1 MNRSCWCVNPA
12 DAMMLMICWCWW
24 YTDAVDALML
34 LNRDQDMLVDLS
46 IAICSS
52 SKCTRLVHLLSFA
65 SLLYL
70 FCVKYLLCCCSNEAR
85 VQSTVSLPNSRIPPA
100 VSRVVSIYCFVFL
113 SILALLL
120 IVSTLTWIYVPGF
133 PAWDWL
139 WWKQSGRCVSPVCT
153 KPRLSGSYQP
163 LPPSCHLSSLFSPSP
178 EWIPLILSTL
188 AFRGLATLLAG
199 SAPCPLH
206 LPYLRLWPAPLLHV
220 PSRIQSLQMHHHT
233 SNIYRYGWYRVRYVL
248 KLNSH
253 FLWYIW
259 FTVSL
264 HITFLLLVK
273 RICSSLS
280 VDDFLHPKYTASPS
294 QKAYFDQV
302 TSFGWLAIWEMRQI
316 IDGDANHFR
325 TLKISPML
333 QWRLQRDNWQRLI
346 WKKKKQM
353 RGIVAP
359 YCSLWRFSQIR
370 CCNIIVSG
378 GASIIVNRVLA
389 RLLMLSQQHARLW
402 KRLA

>member
-1 MNRSCWCVNPA
+1 MFLFVHNIFCVV
-12 DAMMLMICWCWW
+12 L
-24 YTDAVDALML
+24 
-34 LNRDQDMLVDLS
+34 Q
-46 IAICSS
+46 
-52 SKCTRLVHLLSFA
+52 TRRGC
-65 SLLYL
+65 SLL
-70 FCVKYLLCCCSNEAR
+70 CLCQIPEFLP
-85 VQSTVSLPNSRIPPA
+85 SLA
-100 VSRVVSIYCFVFL
+100 VVSIYCFVFSPSSHCRCLFDLDLCARL
-113 SILALLL
+113 SRVRQALMKAISWQPQYAGRLL
-120 IVSTLTWIYVPGF
+120 
-133 PAWDWL
+133 
-139 WWKQSGRCVSPVCT
+139 T

-178 EWIPLILSTL
+178 EWILLILSTL
-188 AFRGLATLLAG
+188 AFGGLPTLLAG

-253 FLWYIW
+253 FLWCWYIW

-264 HITFLLLVK
+264 HITFLLLVI

-325 TLKISPML
+325 TRKISPML
-333 QWRLQRDNWQRLI
+333 QWRLQQDNWQRLI